1 MTLIL
6 PRRRFLAGL
15 VGLVAAPAVV
25 KASSL
30 MKIVAPRP
38 DFAIVDFSDA
48 YGRSPMMDAL
58 PDMIRW
64 QYAVETSNDGVNWLM
79 ERIVA
84 PPFEWASR
92 NAAKFVRVAIA
103 VPAFNQDSAP
113 T

>member
-30 MKIVAPRP
+30 MKIVVPRP
-38 DFAIVDFSDA
+38 SFAVVDFSDV

-58 PDMIRW
+58 PDMVRW
-64 QYAVETSNDGVNWLM
+64 QYEGRMSLPLTVW
-79 ERIVA
+79 RKI
-84 PPFEWASR
+84 
-92 NAAKFVRVAIA
+92 
-103 VPAFNQDSAP
+103 NQDFDLA
-113 T
+113 